1 MTQHKERSRTFE
13 FLVQGNQ
20 ALFTDPLTGLGGE
33 NASLPFPTY
42 EALVGICESIY
53 WKPTLRWV
61 IEVVRVMKP
70 IRFYVQGVKTRSF
83 SNEDTG
89 LHGYSYLWDVAYQ
102 VRAYFVWNPD
112 RPDLAADRNMKKHEH
127 IAERALHAGG
137 RRDVF
142 LGTRECQAY
151 VEPMAFGSTEG
162 YYDDTGC
169 QQFGLT
175 YHGIDYPKART
186 EQAMIRFW
194 YPAMT
199 DGVVAFIAPA
209 DCPVRRVCQSKLTDF
224 YQPGVKEAA

>member
-1 MTQHKERSRTFE
+1 MPQTKERSRTFE
-13 FLVQGNQ
+13 FLLQGNQ

-53 WKPTLRWV
+53 WKPTLKWV
-61 IEVVRVMKP
+61 VEVVRVLKP

-83 SNEDTG
+83 ANEDTG
-89 LHGYSYLWDVAYQ
+89 MHGYSYLWDVAYEVQ
-102 VRAYFVWNPD
+102 AHFVWND
-112 RPDLAADRNMKKHEH
+112 QRPDLAQDRDLKKHEH
-127 IAERALHAGG
+127 IAERAIKLGG

-151 VEPMAFGSTEG
+151 VEPVQFGLSEG

-175 YHGIDYPKART
+175 YHGIDYPKTRHDDAL
-186 EQAMIRFW
+186 IRFW
-194 YPAMT
+194 YPAMA
-199 DGVVAFIAPA
+199 DGVIDFLAP
-209 DCPVRRVCQSKLTDF
+209 DKCPVRRVCKSKLTDF
-224 YQPGVKEAA
+224 YQPSVKEAA